1 MKLLD
6 SLGENSMND
15 KGDKYNRILKAS
27 IEVISEKGLH
37 KTSISDIVKKAEVA
51 QGTFYLYF
59 SSKNALIPAIAKNLL
74 TITLDNIGQRVNK
87 DESFWQALQIYIDE
101 TFSLTDRYK
110 DVLTLCYAGL
120 AFEYSMETWEKI
132 YEPFYLWFE
141 HLLILAIERGEVTE
155 GIPISWTTKLIINS
169 VENAAERFYI
179 SKDQQMSCED
189 SKEALFS
196 FIQRALISNV

>member
-1 MKLLD
+1 
-6 SLGENSMND
+6 MND

-74 TITLDNIGQRVNK
+74 TIILDNLKNQVNT

-101 TFSLTDRYK
+101 TFVLTDQYK
-110 DVLTLCYAGL
+110 DVLSLCYAGL
-120 AFEYSMETWEKI
+120 AFDYSMETWEKI

-141 HLLILAIERGEVTE
+141 NLLIIAIERGEVDSL
-155 GIPISWTTKLIINS
+155 IPISWTTKLIINS

-179 SKDQQMSCED
+179 SKDQEMTCDD
-189 SKEALFS
+189 SKEALFC
-196 FIQRALISNV
+196 FIQRSLICK

>member
-1 MKLLD
+1 
-6 SLGENSMND
+6 MND

-74 TITLDNIGQRVNK
+74 TIILDNIKNQVNT

-101 TFSLTDRYK
+101 TFALTDQYK
-110 DVLTLCYAGL
+110 DVLSLCYAGL
-120 AFEYSMETWEKI
+120 AFDYSMETWEKI
-132 YEPFYLWFE
+132 YEPFYSWFE
-141 HLLILAIERGEVTE
+141 NLLIIAIERGDVDSS
-155 GIPISWTTKLIINS
+155 IPVSWTTKLIINS

-179 SKDQQMSCED
+179 SKDQEMTCED
-189 SKEALFS
+189 SKEALLN
-196 FIQRALISNV
+196 FIQRSLICK